1 MRFLAIGIAV
11 GAAIRVL
18 AQAAERGPPPAALR
32 RERGND
38 AARRFYVANLWPK
51 CDVRHSGRRNAMH

>member
-1 MRFLAIGIAV
+1 MRFSAIGIAV

-38 AARRFYVANLWPK
+38 AARGRFIRRKSVAE
-51 CDVRHSGRRNAMH
+51 V